1 MAASSQPI
9 VVDLE
14 DKLLWKK
21 FNDVGNEML
30 IVSNSGK

>member
-21 FNDVGNEML
+21 FNDVDNEM
-30 IVSNSGK
+30 IMVANRGK